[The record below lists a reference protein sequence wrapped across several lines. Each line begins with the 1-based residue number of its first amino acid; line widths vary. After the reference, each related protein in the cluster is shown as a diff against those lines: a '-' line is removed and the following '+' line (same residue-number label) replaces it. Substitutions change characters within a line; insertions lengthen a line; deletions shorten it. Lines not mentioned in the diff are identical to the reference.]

1 MKLYIVIF
9 ITIIFSIIISVTYMG
24 MVTTI
29 RVLDGINPESSEEI
43 IQEIQTDLKGIYHP
57 EDEKSREIEEI
68 SMKLDKIYAGL
79 NRGNILRKYI
89 IRRSMIDLIITGLI
103 GLLSGLF
110 LWFGT
115 MRFII
120 KPINNTVSKLEK
132 QEDQSWETIIEESG
146 AREIRY
152 LQRTLNS
159 LFERIRGYKEQIKQ
173 VERESIGS
181 FLTHKMKNSITPIKL
196 CSYNLKE
203 LTRDNNHAQDNI
215 SVIETELN
223 KIDQFIQQFKT
234 FSQTPK
240 LNRSCIN
247 IDDLFTILMIRFR
260 NIHYTTPQKGLTIN
274 GDVILLE
281 EVFINLISN
290 AIDASLQDEDIVEI
304 IVEEADGISITVK
317 DHGCGIPQENLTKV
331 YSEYFTT
338 KHHGMG
344 IGLSYVD
351 KIIRTH
357 GYSWSINSLEGEGTS
372 VRINCYE

>member
-1 MKLYIVIF
+1 
-9 ITIIFSIIISVTYMG
+9 

-29 RVLDGINPESSEEI
+29 RVLDGINSESSEEI
-43 IQEIQTDLKGIYHP
+43 IQEIQADLKRIYQP

-68 SMKLDKIYAGL
+68 SLKLDKIYAGL
-79 NRGNILRKYI
+79 NRGTILRKYI
-89 IRRSMIDLIITGLI
+89 IRRSMTDLFITGLI

-115 MRFII
+115 MKFII
-120 KPINNTVSKLEK
+120 KPINNTVSILDKK
-132 QEDQSWETIIEESG
+132 DVQDWETVIEESG
-146 AREIRY
+146 AREIKY
-152 LQRTLNS
+152 LQRTLNN

-203 LTRDNNHAQDNI
+203 LTRENYNAQENI
-215 SVIETELN
+215 TVIEMELN

-240 LNRSCIN
+240 LNRSIIV
-247 IDDLFTILMIRFR
+247 IDDLFTPLCLRFK
-260 NIHYTTPQKGLTIN
+260 NISYRTPHKGLTID
-274 GDVILLE
+274 GDMILLE

-290 AIDASLQDEDIVEI
+290 AIDASLHEEDIVEI
-304 IVEEADGISITVK
+304 IVEDFEGISITVK
-317 DHGCGIPQENLTKV
+317 DRGCGIPKENLTKV

-351 KIIRTH
+351 KIIKTH
-357 GYSWSINSLEGEGTS
+357 GYTWSINSREGEGTA

>member
-260 NIHYTTPQKGLTIN
+260 NIHYRTPQKGLTIN
-274 GDVILLE
+274 GDIILLE

-290 AIDASLQDEDIVEI
+290 AIDASLRDEDIVEI

-357 GYSWSINSLEGEGTS
+357 GYSWSINSVEGEGTS

>member
-1 MKLYIVIF
+1 
-9 ITIIFSIIISVTYMG
+9 
-24 MVTTI
+24 MVTTL
-29 RVLDGINPESSEEI
+29 RVLDGVNPERSEEI
-43 IQEIQTDLKGIYHP
+43 ILDIQMDLKKLYLE
-57 EDEKSREIEEI
+57 EDEKKGEIEEI
-68 SMKLDKIYAGL
+68 SLKLDKIYAGL

-115 MRFII
+115 MKFII
-120 KPINNTVSKLEK
+120 KPINSTVTLLDKK
-132 QEDQSWETIIEESG
+132 DVQDWETVIEESG
-146 AREIRY
+146 AQEIRY

-159 LFERIRGYKEQIKQ
+159 LFKRIREYREQIKL
-173 VERESIGS
+173 VERENIGS

-203 LTRDNNHAQDNI
+203 LTLENHHAQENI

-240 LNRSCIN
+240 LNWGVIV
-247 IDDLFTILMIRFR
+247 IDDLFSPLLSRFK
-260 NIHYTTPQKGLTIN
+260 NIEYKTPNRGLTIT
-274 GDVILLE
+274 GDMVLLE

-290 AIDASLQDEDIVEI
+290 AIDASLHEDDIVEVT
-304 IVEEADGISITVK
+304 VEEGDGISITVK
-317 DHGCGIPQENLTKV
+317 DRGCGIPEENLTKV

-351 KIIRTH
+351 KIIKTH
-357 GYSWSINSLEGEGTS
+357 RYSWSINSRVGKGTT

>member
-29 RVLDGINPESSEEI
+29 RVLDGINSESSEEI
-43 IQEIQTDLKGIYHP
+43 IQEIQADLKRIYQP

-68 SMKLDKIYAGL
+68 SLKLDKIYAGL
-79 NRGNILRKYI
+79 NRGTILRKYI
-89 IRRSMIDLIITGLI
+89 IRRSMTDLFITGLI

-115 MRFII
+115 MKFII
-120 KPINNTVSKLEK
+120 KPINNTVSILDKK
-132 QEDQSWETIIEESG
+132 DVQDWETVIEESG
-146 AREIRY
+146 AREIKY
-152 LQRTLNS
+152 LQRTLNN

-203 LTRDNNHAQDNI
+203 LTRENYNAQENI
-215 SVIETELN
+215 TVIEMELN

-240 LNRSCIN
+240 LNRSIIV
-247 IDDLFTILMIRFR
+247 IDDLFTPLCLRFK
-260 NIHYTTPQKGLTIN
+260 NISYRTPHKGLTID
-274 GDVILLE
+274 GDMILLE

-290 AIDASLQDEDIVEI
+290 AIDASLHEEDIVEI
-304 IVEEADGISITVK
+304 IVEDFEGISITVK
-317 DHGCGIPQENLTKV
+317 DRGCGIPKENLTKV

-351 KIIRTH
+351 KIIKTH
-357 GYSWSINSLEGEGTS
+357 GYTWSINSREGEGTA